1 MISSKFLILWYEA
14 HYKTKMHIQDY
25 TYIFMWCCFGCN
37 EKLPLAD
44 QSISFS
50 ENVLCLFLRSTR
62 SILNVLLHDIE
73 CTSEW
78 VKFIQKM
85 FCQNTKPFNIQINTC
100 SLAKKLIFNNENR
113 FFCKNVNLICI
124 NMVPLKFN

>member
-14 HYKTKMHIQDY
+14 RYNTKMHIQDY

-62 SILNVLLHDIE
+62 SIFNMPLHDNE
-73 CTSEW
+73 YTYEQLKCTE
-78 VKFIQKM
+78 KCFIK
-85 FCQNTKPFNIQINTC
+85 I
-100 SLAKKLIFNNENR
+100 
-113 FFCKNVNLICI
+113 
-124 NMVPLKFN
+124 